1 MSAPVLRSARF
12 RAERIRRWRELEEL
26 VLRAEKQGVR
36 ALEPAELARL
46 PALHRAALASLSVA
60 RTIALDRQLVAWLEN
75 LCQRSHFLVYGTRH
89 LLGETARRFAL
100 DVFPQT
106 FRRLSRHVLLAT
118 AFFLG
123 GAVAAFLATRADPE
137 RYAGFISPEMAQGR
151 DYGAPVE
158 DLLASLYSEVPRESE
173 ALVEPG
179 DVARRRHRE
188 EAGPLSAFASFLFT
202 HNARVTLLCFALGFA
217 FGIPTFILLVQ
228 NGLMLGAM
236 SALFVD
242 RGLGADWFGWILPH
256 GVTELFAVLL
266 GGAAGLELGRAMAF
280 PGERTRREELA
291 LRGRD
296 AGALAVG
303 AVLMLVLAA
312 AIEGFFRQLVD
323 SMVIRYGLAT
333 ATALFWTVYLARQGW
348 RRELPT

>member
-1 MSAPVLRSARF
+1 MSAPMLRSARF
-12 RAERIRRWRELEEL
+12 RAERERRWCELEEL
-26 VLRAEKQGVR
+26 VVRAEKQGVR

-46 PALHRAALASLSVA
+46 PALHRAAMASLSVA

-89 LLGETARRFAL
+89 LLGETARRFVL
-100 DVFPQT
+100 HVFPQT
-106 FRRLSRHVLLAT
+106 FRRLSRHVLLAA

-137 RYAGFISPEMAQGR
+137 RYPSFIDPSMAQGR
-151 DYGAPVE
+151 DYGASFEELRDV
-158 DLLASLYSEVPRESE
+158 LYSGPS
-173 ALVEPG
+173 
-179 DVARRRHRE
+179 DE
-188 EAGPLSAFASFLFT
+188 EAAPLSAFASFLFT

-217 FGIPTFILLVQ
+217 FGIPTFVLLVQ
-228 NGLMLGAM
+228 NGLVLGAM
-236 SALFVD
+236 SALYVD

-256 GVTELFAVLL
+256 GVTELFAVIL

-323 SMVIRYGLAT
+323 SMVIRYGLAV
-333 ATALFWTVYLARQGW
+333 ATALFWALYLASRGW
-348 RRELPT
+348 RREVPA